1 MKTSAAAKNMVL
13 GQLYTNEVND
23 PRILQVMAETKREL
37 FVPPQL
43 RDAAYVDADLN
54 FGNGRSLLAPMT
66 FARLLTLAN
75 ITPECRVLDIG
86 CLNGYSTA
94 VLSKLASH
102 VVAVDTD
109 ADSIT
114 RARELLKDARN
125 VNLQSVKSLADGY
138 GMSAPY
144 DVIVINGAI
153 NFLPNVIATQLSER
167 GRLVTVFRKDSG
179 PALVHGT
186 GKGLVITRL
195 DGALQ
200 SRESFDAATEI
211 LTGFKRESGFTL

>member
-1 MKTSAAAKNMVL
+1 MKLSAAQNMVL
-13 GQLYTNEVND
+13 GQVYTNEVND
-23 PRILQVMAETKREL
+23 PRILQTMAATKREL
-37 FVPPQL
+37 FVPPAL
-43 RDAAYVDADLN
+43 REAAYTDADLN
-54 FGNGRSLLAPMT
+54 VGNGRSLLAPMT

-102 VVAVDTD
+102 IVAVDTD
-109 ADSIT
+109 ADNIT
-114 RARELLKDARN
+114 RARELLKDAKN
-125 VNLQSVKSLADGY
+125 VNLQNVKSLADGY

-144 DVIVINGAI
+144 DVILINGAI
-153 NFLPNVIATQLSER
+153 NFLPNVIAQQLSER
-167 GRLVTVFRKDSG
+167 GRLVTVFRKDNG

-200 SRESFDAATEI
+200 SREYFDAATEI